1 MLKILSIGN
10 SFSSDAQRYL
20 KSIADL
26 SGVEIYNENLYIG
39 GCSLE
44 RHASNIAANAPAYL
58 LERFGE
64 STEKYV
70 SIDKAL
76 KSQNWDVVTLQEASP
91 RSFNFDFYEP
101 HLSLVAEHARK
112 LCPTAKIAIHETWA
126 YEDGSEKIT
135 TLTKYAASKDMFED
149 IKTAYAQAKAV
160 VNADIFIPAGESMY
174 ALYAKGYKMHRDGFH
189 ASLFGR
195 YAIALTWIKT
205 LFGKDCK
212 PSENLKLDES
222 ITEEMYSLAEAV
234 TKETVAKLSRLT
246 RKESKNFLKAH
257 RYYVG

>member
-10 SFSSDAQRYL
+10 SFSTDAQRYL
-20 KSIADL
+20 KALADL

-44 RHASNIAANAPAYL
+44 RHANNITANASEYL

-64 STEKYV
+64 STGKYI
-70 SIDKAL
+70 SIDEAL
-76 KSQNWDVVTLQEASP
+76 KSQNWDVITVQQASP
-91 RSFNFDFYEP
+91 KSFNFDFYEP
-101 HLSLVAEHARK
+101 HLSFITEHVRK

-135 TLTKYAASKDMFED
+135 TLTKYASSEDMFID
-149 IKTAYAQAKAV
+149 IKTAYACAKAA
-160 VNADIFIPAGESMY
+160 VNADIFIPSGETMY
-174 ALYAKGYKMHRDGFH
+174 ALYAAGYKMHRDGFH

-234 TKETVAKLSRLT
+234 TKETVAKFS
-246 RKESKNFLKAH
+246 
-257 RYYVG
+257 